1 MTVAAPGFVN
11 LRLADRWLASQVDGI
26 LDKGPA
32 FADSDT
38 GAGRRVQVEFVSA
51 NPTGPL
57 HVGNGRWASIGDSL
71 ARVLQ
76 AAGYRVEREYLVN
89 DAGTQAYVFAE
100 PLADGTLRFHFAVEN
115 PQGLSA
121 RAFAV
126 LLDKAYS
133 GAPLDEVAR
142 SAADPTAVIESI
154 FGRELSLGKQL
165 GLAGML
171 QSVAR
176 EARARLPARVGV

>member
-1 MTVAAPGFVN
+1 LNAEGSAGDRLQAVAASLSG
-11 LRLADRWLASQVDGI
+11 LERAERIEALLDLAARFRDVDPRI
-26 LDKGPA
+26 ATRP
-32 FADSDT
+32 FAET
-38 GAGRRVQVEFVSA
+38 RRVPACES
-51 NPTGPL
+51 
-57 HVGNGRWASIGDSL
+57 
-71 ARVLQ
+71 
-76 AAGYRVEREYLVN
+76 
-89 DAGTQAYVFAE
+89 QAYVFAE
-100 PLADGTLRFHFAVEN
+100 PLSDGTLRFHFAVEN

-121 RAFAV
+121 RAFAT

-142 SAADPTAVIESI
+142 AASDPTAVIESI

-176 EARARLPARVGV
+176 EARVHLPSQVGV